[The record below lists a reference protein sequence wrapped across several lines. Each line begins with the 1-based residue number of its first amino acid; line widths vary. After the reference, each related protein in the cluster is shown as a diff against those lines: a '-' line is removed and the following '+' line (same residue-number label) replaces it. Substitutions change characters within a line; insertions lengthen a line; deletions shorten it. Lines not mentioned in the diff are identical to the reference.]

1 MIGFAVVGLIELIAL
16 LALNAIGDAR
26 AWPSWDLRVGPIL
39 VFAYERS
46 ARGTAVTFGSGVFLL
61 ALLGGVLNAGG
72 AALLRDR
79 V

>member
-1 MIGFAVVGLIELIAL
+1 VIGFAVVGLIELIGL

-26 AWPSWDLRVGPIL
+26 AWPSYDLRLGPIL
-39 VFAYERS
+39 AFAYERS
-46 ARGTAVTFGSGVFLL
+46 ARGTAVTFGTGVFLL

-72 AALLRDR
+72 AAMLRDR